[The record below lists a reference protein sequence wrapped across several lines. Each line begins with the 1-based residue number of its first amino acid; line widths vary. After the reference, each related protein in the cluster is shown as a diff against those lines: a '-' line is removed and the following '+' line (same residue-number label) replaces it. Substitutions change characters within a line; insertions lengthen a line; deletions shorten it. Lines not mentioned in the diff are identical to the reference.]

1 MWVYGRSLRQ
11 SMTYQKPFPAIR
23 YMYSEYS
30 YLTEEEQGEFKAKL
44 HWQEEDRVK
53 KFSEKYRV
61 KDWLYVHSTFPISWT
76 EWIQLD
82 YYLQRAIL
90 QETEEVVREREKAVK
105 QREMDF
111 KMEMAKSNSE
121 LKFKDIS
128 NTNIGR
134 LMGR

>member
-23 YMYSEYS
+23 YMYSEYA
-30 YLTEEEQGEFKAKL
+30 YLDEDEQGAFKAKL
-44 HWQEEDRVK
+44 QWQEEDKVK